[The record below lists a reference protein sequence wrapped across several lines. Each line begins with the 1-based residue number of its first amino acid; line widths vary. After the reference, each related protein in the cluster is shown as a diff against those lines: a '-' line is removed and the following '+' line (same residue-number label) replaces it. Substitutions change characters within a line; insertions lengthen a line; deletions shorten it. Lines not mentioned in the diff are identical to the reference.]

1 MVSLEKPS
9 TSPVPGVGTKA
20 LIALVALA
28 AAAFVVIAAFPY
40 RAMLGSE
47 GAARQTLQAF
57 QFAYWPR
64 RGWLLIHIA
73 GGLIALLSGPVQLW
87 LGLHNVKMH
96 VHRSLGLLYMA
107 GVTIGSI
114 GAIGLALQTDGGLIF
129 GSGLFFLAVAWI
141 STTSLAYVAIRRR
154 LVNQH
159 REWTIRSYVVTFAF
173 VTFRVG
179 QVAMVGSGL
188 PLVTVIGI
196 MAWACW
202 AVPLLVTELFIQGR
216 KLRKPAPA
224 IRNASRGI
232 QPTARPTFD

>member
-1 MVSLEKPS
+1 MKFSEGTLMS
-9 TSPVPGVGTKA
+9 RGPGVGTKA
-20 LIALVALA
+20 LVGLAALVAI
-28 AAAFVVIAAFPY
+28 AFIVIAAFPY
-40 RAMLGSE
+40 RAMLGTE
-47 GAARQTLQAF
+47 GTARQTLQDF

-87 LGLHNVKMH
+87 LGLHSMKMD
-96 VHRSLGLLYMA
+96 VHRKLGMLYMA
-107 GVTIGSI
+107 GMTIGSL

-141 STTSLAYVAIRRR
+141 STTSLAYVAIRRG
-154 LVNQH
+154 LLDQH

-173 VTFRVG
+173 VTFRIG

-188 PLVTVIGI
+188 PLLTALGI

-202 AVPLLVTELFIQGR
+202 AVPLLVTELIIQGR

-224 IRNASRGI
+224 
-232 QPTARPTFD
+232 T